1 MPQVELFCIE
11 IPTCYMWIV
20 HVEPLFLWH
29 LCDFQFCMWFFIRS
43 MVRVK
48 KFDVRQKFFGN
59 RFTKTDGRKCASTV
73 DATISNLG
81 LRSASIAS
89 KRKLS
94 DAQSNQDEHFCVNK
108 SDIELGKWRGE
119 LVGWW
124 SVSCDNEG
132 DTPTATGHRGS
143 AAGTAQNQGGV
154 CRELGSKHN

>member
-1 MPQVELFCIE
+1 
-11 IPTCYMWIV
+11 
-20 HVEPLFLWH
+20 
-29 LCDFQFCMWFFIRS
+29 MWFFIRS

-94 DAQSNQDEHFCVNK
+94 DAQSN
-108 SDIELGKWRGE
+108 
-119 LVGWW
+119 
-124 SVSCDNEG
+124 
-132 DTPTATGHRGS
+132 
-143 AAGTAQNQGGV
+143 
-154 CRELGSKHN
+154 